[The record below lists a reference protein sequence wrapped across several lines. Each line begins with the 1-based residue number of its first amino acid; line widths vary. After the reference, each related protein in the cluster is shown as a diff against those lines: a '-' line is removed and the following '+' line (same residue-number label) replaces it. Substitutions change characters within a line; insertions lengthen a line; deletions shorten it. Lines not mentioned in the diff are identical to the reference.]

1 MGMKKHLVQPVTDAD
16 PVPKDLPREVVHY
29 AASAAIGALWTRFR
43 ASNIERLGVLEE
55 AATALLDGGL
65 DDDLRRRA
73 EREAH
78 RLAGSVGTFGFVD
91 GSRLARE
98 IERLLGGSASLRQQ
112 EVLRCTELVVGLR
125 QELDR
130 PPPASTLPADQSG
143 RTSRLLLLSEDPDL
157 AERVILEASRQ
168 GFGEWTSSGL
178 SVDVATIVGYRPDL
192 VLLDV
197 HAADAVP
204 AGMRLL
210 ARLTGRTP
218 PVPALVLAGA
228 DVPIDR
234 VDVARLGGRAFIQL
248 PAPAPLIVETAARVL
263 RQLDPPEARVLLVDD
278 DDVLLAALRTLLED
292 RHLRVTTLS
301 DASRFWKVLDEVGPD
316 LVILDVEMPQANGI
330 DLARALRNDPRW
342 AAMPIMFLTA
352 HDDSET
358 ITRVFAAGA
367 DDFIAKPVVGP
378 ELVARTLNR
387 LERLQILRSVGST
400 DGLTGVASSRKL
412 TESATVLLRMA
423 ERHVQPVS
431 FGVLDLDHFKRIN
444 AEFGRAA
451 GDQVLRRIGEILLSA
466 FRGED
471 VVSRWGDD
479 EFLVALYGMD
489 SIDAAHRLA
498 EVLEQ
503 LRLETFTA
511 PDRGQFHMT
520 FTAGVAQYPD
530 DGENLEALIQA
541 AEAALAAAKL
551 GGRDRVVSAGGSTDR
566 SGALTAVEVAVVE
579 DDDTLAGLLLGALQT
594 RGYRTARFADGR
606 TAVDALSGTLRT
618 HDARVVLLDVDLP
631 GLDGVS
637 VLRRMHRDGALRD
650 TRVIMLTV
658 RAGEDEILAALE
670 LGAFDHVAKPFSL
683 PVLMHRVRRALRT

>member
-16 PVPKDLPREVVHY
+16 PVPKDLPRDMVHY

-55 AATALLDGGL
+55 AATALLEGGL

-78 RLAGSVGTFGFVD
+78 RLAGSVGTFGFVE

-98 IERLLGGSASLRQQ
+98 IERLLGGSASLRQG
-112 EVLRCTELVVGLR
+112 EVLRCAELVVGLR

-130 PPPASTLPADQSG
+130 PPPASTLPADQSE

-210 ARLTGRTP
+210 AHLTGRTP

-278 DDVLLAALRTLLED
+278 DDVLLAALKALLED

-301 DASRFWKVLDEVGPD
+301 DASRFWTVLDEVGPD

-503 LRLETFTA
+503 LRQETFAA
-511 PDRGQFHMT
+511 PDRGQFQMT

-551 GGRDRVVSAGGSTDR
+551 GGRDRVASAGGSTDR

-579 DDDTLAGLLLGALQT
+579 DDETLAGLLLGALQT

-637 VLRRMHRDGALRD
+637 VLRRMHRDGALSD